1 MRFRASE
8 IADKSS
14 YRDDERGSI
23 EAGLTF
29 IPTTA
34 FFLLVLQ
41 LVLSSGIQVAE
52 RITLQNVVTRS
63 ALGDSRSTELFAMK
77 DRDIRTESMSLPGGG
92 ELILV
97 NSEVSSPRVSNFLA
111 GNPRMKAE
119 AIAIRE

>member
-8 IADKSS
+8 ISDNSS

-52 RITLQNVVTRS
+52 KISLQNVVTRS
-63 ALGDSRSTELFAMK
+63 ALGDSRSTELFAME
-77 DRDIRTESMSLPGGG
+77 DRDIRTDSISLPGGG
-92 ELILV
+92 ELLLV

>member
-1 MRFRASE
+1 MRFRTSK

-14 YRDDERGSI
+14 YQDNERGSI

-41 LVLSSGIQVAE
+41 LILSSGIQVAE
-52 RITLQNVVTRS
+52 KISLQNVVTRS
-63 ALGDSRSTELFAMK
+63 ALGDSRTTELFTMENRA
-77 DRDIRTESMSLPGGG
+77 IRTQSILLPGGG
-92 ELILV
+92 ELILA
-97 NSEVSSPRVSNFLA
+97 NSEVASPRVSNFLT

-119 AIAIRE
+119 ALAIRE

>member
-8 IADKSS
+8 ISDNSS

-41 LVLSSGIQVAE
+41 LVLASGIQVAE
-52 RITLQNVVTRS
+52 RISLQNVVTRS

>member
-1 MRFRASE
+1 M
-8 IADKSS
+8 ADKSS
-14 YRDDERGSI
+14 YWDNERGSI

-41 LVLSSGIQVAE
+41 LVLASGIQVAE
-52 RITLQNVVTRS
+52 RISLQNIVTRS